1 MKKLMLAAII
11 ALSLTACTQP
21 DSAKKALEQSG
32 YTDVKMDGYAVFGCG
47 KDDSFHD
54 KFVAKGPT
62 GQVVS
67 GVVCGGFLKGKTIR
81 ID

>member
-1 MKKLMLAAII
+1 MKKLILAAL
-11 ALSLTACTQP
+11 ALSLIACTQP
-21 DSAKKALEQSG
+21 ESAQKALEQSG
-32 YTDVKMDGYAVFGCG
+32 YTDVKMEGYAVFGCG
-47 KDDSFHD
+47 RDDNFHD
-54 KFVAKGPT
+54 KFIAKGPT